1 MKAYQLF
8 TLFLVLCLCGCSFGE
23 ALPKE
28 TDPITT
34 STATT
39 TIQTE
44 PPTTS
49 ETTAQPDV
57 PTTEAGIPTTEPTAP
72 PQVIV
77 QPEPIDEDFVK
88 VIAYIPDLFVD
99 LRYSTENNFTNQK
112 IYGFTDLWLRYGTV
126 KKLMLV
132 QEELK
137 QSNLYLKIWDGFRPP
152 SAQFK
157 LWDVCPDPTYVS
169 NPNNGFSSHSRGNT
183 IDITLVHK
191 DGTELVMPTGFDDF
205 SKLAD
210 RDYSDC
216 SKEAADNALF
226 LEELMKKYGFKP
238 YFGEWWHFSD
248 TQSYPVDESFE
259 PVTAAMYYANCNEYI
274 SLRVA
279 PSASSDLITK
289 ILVGEQFQVVAQHND
304 FALVEYKGLRGY
316 VLRKYILPVK

>member
-8 TLFLVLCLCGCSFGE
+8 ILFLVLCLCGCSFGE

-57 PTTEAGIPTTEPTAP
+57 PTTEAGVPTTETTAP

-112 IYGFTDLWLRYGTV
+112 IYGFTDVWLRYGTV

-132 QEELK
+132 QDELK
-137 QSNLYLKIWDGFRPP
+137 QSNLYLKI
-152 SAQFK
+152 
-157 LWDVCPDPTYVS
+157 
-169 NPNNGFSSHSRGNT
+169 
-183 IDITLVHK
+183 
-191 DGTELVMPTGFDDF
+191 
-205 SKLAD
+205 
-210 RDYSDC
+210 
-216 SKEAADNALF
+216 
-226 LEELMKKYGFKP
+226 
-238 YFGEWWHFSD
+238 
-248 TQSYPVDESFE
+248 
-259 PVTAAMYYANCNEYI
+259 
-274 SLRVA
+274 
-279 PSASSDLITK
+279 
-289 ILVGEQFQVVAQHND
+289 
-304 FALVEYKGLRGY
+304 
-316 VLRKYILPVK
+316 